1 MIGRVAICLIF
12 AVGAVGGASAFS
24 SPAAPRSWVRMA
36 SPSRMVAVSSSS
48 ALDDWLAEAPAAP
61 KPADKEQAD
70 SQDGELLPA
79 LLFRET
85 TAVTLAHHP
94 ATLPTHHLTTTAM
107 IAISP
112 HAVFEKLFELA
123 DVDAS
128 GGIDVDEFKQF
139 YRLLSVVA
147 GEASTTDATALDARL
162 ADVFASMD
170 DDGSGTVELTELK
183 GWMADQ
189 MAGEWPELES
199 EVSTWWGGTNIE

>member
-24 SPAAPRSWVRMA
+24 SPVAPRSWVRMA

-94 ATLPTHHLTTTAM
+94 ATLPTHHLTTTA
-107 IAISP
+107 ITAISP
-112 HAVFEKLFELA
+112 RAVFEKLFELA

-162 ADVFASMD
+162 AD
-170 DDGSGTVELTELK
+170 GELAALSRCVVLQPATTTQPATQTPSHPATQPPSHPSQL
-183 GWMADQ
+183 
-189 MAGEWPELES
+189 PS
-199 EVSTWWGGTNIE
+199 RTPH

>member
-24 SPAAPRSWVRMA
+24 SPVAPRSWVRMA

-70 SQDGELLPA
+70 SQD
-79 LLFRET
+79 
-85 TAVTLAHHP
+85 
-94 ATLPTHHLTTTAM
+94 
-107 IAISP
+107 
-112 HAVFEKLFELA
+112 VFEKLFELA